1 MKGDFGRG
9 RRGRV
14 EVKEPEKGDGLIELG
29 LVSGAVALRGV
40 FGSQGGEGGAFKASA
55 VSSLSIGGGG
65 RGFSFKIEMFDGS
78 GVILEAGYVM
88 LIPETTFNPLAA
100 VPKSNTISSQV
111 TETMCYNEKVP

>member
-40 FGSQGGEGGAFKASA
+40 FDEQGGAFKASA
-55 VSSLSIGGGG
+55 VSSLNIGGGG

-88 LIPETTFNPLAA
+88 LIPGTSFNPLAA
-100 VPKSNTISSQV
+100 VSKSNTISSQV
-111 TETMCYNEKVP
+111 TETMCCNEKVP